1 MTTHLKPRGNDMSA
15 IAHDTQQQHD
25 WDTPEHDAQVT
36 PGRPR
41 RRFLNRKSAA
51 LAAAITCIAGFLAG
65 VEIEKSQLSNTATAT
80 AATSSGAAG
89 ASGGAGAGARAGFLG
104 GQAWRQRLDR
114 DDRECQRQDHLPDRQ
129 LGQHRQGHAL
139 LRDQDHEEHA
149 GLQDIRPAR
158 RHRRDPGLKNSNG
171 TITATS
177 VSDNGAGASR
187 SGRAAAA
194 AAPLQP
200 PAALPADQQPT
211 RKGQHDYT
219 QDHCATSAPSDADD
233 RGARRHSPADRRVRQ
248 QLHHHT
254 AKSSSTTASAAASAG
269 TSAKRTSFV
278 KCLQQHGVTP
288 PAGAAS
294 GGGSRTHS
302 GPPPAGGGGGL
313 SANPTLQAA
322 FKACG
327 AAGQHAKAG

>member
-1 MTTHLKPRGNDMSA
+1 MSA

-104 GQAWRQRLDR
+104 G
-114 DDRECQRQDHLPDRQ
+114 
-129 LGQHRQGHAL
+129 
-139 LRDQDHEEHA
+139 A
-149 GLQDIRPAR
+149 GGGGNASIGTIASVNGKTIYLTDSSGNTVKVTLSSATKITKSTPVSKTSVRPG
-158 RHRRDPGLKNSNG
+158 DTVVIQGLKNSNG

-187 SGRAAAA
+187 SGTGSGSSGTAA
-194 AAPLQP
+194 
-200 PAALPADQQPT
+200 T
-211 RKGQHDYT
+211 
-219 QDHCATSAPSDADD
+219 TS
-233 RGARRHSPADRRVRQ
+233 G
-248 QLHHHT
+248 T
-254 AKSSSTTASAAASAG
+254 AG
-269 TSAKRTSFV
+269 
-278 KCLQQHGVTP
+278 
-288 PAGAAS
+288 
-294 GGGSRTHS
+294 
-302 GPPPAGGGGGL
+302 
-313 SANPTLQAA
+313 
-322 FKACG
+322 
-327 AAGQHAKAG
+327 